1 VWILKRGSR
10 FISEIP
16 ALGIKP
22 GGNGAS
28 IALASDL
35 INGATNRAHAIGNP
49 DRLIVAIMGEHLFFL
64 LLIVLWI

>member
-22 GGNGAS
+22 GGNGARL
-28 IALASDL
+28 ALARDL
-35 INGATNRAHAIGNP
+35 INGATDRAIAIGNS
-49 DRLIVAIMGEHLFFL
+49 DRFVVAVVSEHLFSPL
-64 LLIVLWI
+64 LVFGM